1 MLPPSLMVYLSP
13 NWSFSG
19 DKWSAVENAFTK
31 WWILQKQICV
41 RMYGFDTGHKSKC
54 ENRVS
59 LSFIHI
65 TYRWGCS
72 ITSACIFPITEPY
85 FGSLLASYCVFD
97 ILVDGQIRQSIFA
110 LLPHSHSL
118 GEFKISIEVTI
129 QILPPL
135 SNWESFGKIL
145 TLEISKPISSCT
157 SWIHE
162 NFAIIAKAALHKLSG
177 N

>member
-1 MLPPSLMVYLSP
+1 MYRGIHATVLAVQSKLNSINSAVLPPSLMVYLSP

-110 LLPHSHSL
+110 LLPHSH
-118 GEFKISIEVTI
+118 FH
-129 QILPPL
+129 ILWA
-135 SNWESFGKIL
+135 S
-145 TLEISKPISSCT
+145 SK
-157 SWIHE
+157 
-162 NFAIIAKAALHKLSG
+162 FQLK
-177 N
+177 

>member
-1 MLPPSLMVYLSP
+1 MYRGIHATVLAVQSNLNSINSAVLPPSLMVYLSP

-110 LLPHSHSL
+110 LLPHSH
-118 GEFKISIEVTI
+118 FH
-129 QILPPL
+129 ILWA
-135 SNWESFGKIL
+135 S
-145 TLEISKPISSCT
+145 SK
-157 SWIHE
+157 
-162 NFAIIAKAALHKLSG
+162 FQLK
-177 N
+177 